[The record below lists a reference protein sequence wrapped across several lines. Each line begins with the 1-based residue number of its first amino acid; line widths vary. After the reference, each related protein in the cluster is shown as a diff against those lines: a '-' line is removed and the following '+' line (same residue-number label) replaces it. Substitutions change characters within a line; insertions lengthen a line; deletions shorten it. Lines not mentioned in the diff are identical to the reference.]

1 MRIRIALALLLLAT
15 STGVAIAQDPPSSPP
30 PTQPPSPIAGAP
42 AMIKGRVVDAETG
55 ETLPYTN
62 VYIAG
67 SRIGTIALQDGE
79 FYLAGLRAG
88 TYTVRASY
96 ISYSLG
102 SETVT
107 VAPGEVAEIEF
118 QLDVEA
124 IYVDPIMVTGE
135 RRLIEV
141 ELTGSAHRM
150 TSEEMEA
157 MPLDNLVEMIAHQP
171 GVTLQD
177 NEIHVRG
184 GRADDTQFIVD
195 GISVNDP
202 LAGGGYGY
210 SIDPSIINEI
220 EVLTGGFNAE
230 YGQAVSGIVNVSTK
244 EGTDR
249 WSGKVNWK
257 RDHFYGRDA
266 GWTLGSVAA
275 LALPPVSMALGEARN
290 VRDEPHY
297 SELSSYGRAQNIDV
311 VKMNVS
317 GPDPLSGLLDAIGL
331 GLPGTQYLLVSGSMD
346 VRDGYLPIYSRT
358 KRLETPIYDLD
369 WLSPRQQNDWNG
381 LLKWTWNIDP
391 RHKINFNATRQLAV
405 SQGFTLPGEGYA
417 RPMMDNLDNSLVFTN
432 ENILNQLYYRWV
444 IGENDFFELSLGRNF
459 SRMHANLIGND
470 DYTTYPEYSVDSTD
484 PSAQAT
490 GSSDR
495 WHDHFAES
503 WTLKT
508 SYAWV
513 ASQTNQFK
521 TGLELSFT
529 EMQLVDLKTHLGLP
543 PSGKLAF
550 NEDIFKVHPIVGAA
564 YFQDTIDYR
573 GMIVNAGLRLDAWA
587 PGREVEKVMDQN
599 GDYLWITPEMRD
611 EFYDDTVE
619 FWLRSW
625 KLRLSPRLGVSFPVT
640 ERDKFFFNYG
650 HFSQWPRYA
659 YVYPQLTATTA
670 SEIQL
675 LGNPNLDP
683 KVTVEYETG
692 IQHEFPGLWSVGVTF
707 FNRDIYDYAKSV
719 RMNTVNIGAEDT
731 PDPNDEGTETIEPVR
746 YFNGD
751 SARSLGVELTVIKR
765 TTGYLSGSASLEL
778 SSSTGTNSK
787 ADQGYLEAIYESG
800 STAGTS
806 LTGLQRSPLLW
817 DKPWKVSVNLDF
829 SVFDEDRPSLLGLRL
844 PPNWSLNLLY
854 SAEAGQRYT
863 PLYLPA
869 SGAYQRIEGDT
880 YSGLGPFKSSL
891 NLRFNKYW
899 NLGDR
904 RRLTFYVEARN
915 LLNHVNYR
923 RVNPWTGDG
932 YQVGDFNPDW
942 DNSWGPPEEPVI
954 GQEYYTTDSEAYA
967 KSRVNPSY
975 VETPRTVLM
984 GVSLSW

>member
-1 MRIRIALALLLLAT
+1 MTLRTILLSIVLTACAAAD
-15 STGVAIAQDPPSSPP
+15 VAQTAPVPAPS
-30 PTQPPSPIAGAP
+30 AGAP
-42 AMIKGRVVDAETG
+42 AMIKGRVIDAESG

-67 SRIGTIALQDGE
+67 SRIGTIALQDGQ
-79 FYLAGLRAG
+79 FFLNGLRPG

-124 IYVDPIMVTGE
+124 IYTDPILVSGE
-135 RRLIEV
+135 RKMIEV
-141 ELTGSAHRM
+141 ELTGSSHRM
-150 TSEEMEA
+150 TSDQMEA

-244 EGTDR
+244 EGSDR
-249 WSGKVNWK
+249 WSGKANWK
-257 RDHFYGRDA
+257 RDYFLGRAD
-266 GWTLGSVAA
+266 GWGVGSLAA
-275 LALPPVSMALGEARN
+275 LALPPLSMILGEEEDLRAEPDY
-290 VRDEPHY
+290 RD
-297 SELSSYGRAQNIDV
+297 LSSYGRAQNIDV
-311 VKMNVS
+311 VKMNIS
-317 GPDPLSGLLDAIGL
+317 GPDPLGDLLDAIGL
-331 GLPGTQYLLVSGSMD
+331 GLPGTQYLLLSGSMD
-346 VRDGYLPIYSRT
+346 VRDGYLPIYSRS
-358 KRLETPIYDLD
+358 KSLETPVYDAD
-369 WLSPRQQNDWNG
+369 WLAPRQQNDWNG

-391 RHKINFNATRQLAV
+391 RHKINLNVSRQLAI
-405 SQGFTLPGEGYA
+405 SQGFSLPGEGYA

-432 ENILNQLYYRWV
+432 ENILSQLYYRWV
-444 IGENDFFELSLGRNF
+444 IGEKDFFELSLGRNF

-470 DYTTYPEYSVDSTD
+470 DFTTYPEYENPTS
-484 PSAQAT
+484 PSALAV

-495 WHDHFAES
+495 WHDHFSES
-503 WTLKT
+503 WTLKS

-513 ASQTNQFK
+513 ASKTNQFK
-521 TGLELSFT
+521 TGLDLSFT
-529 EMQLVDLKTHLGLP
+529 EMQLIDLKTHLGLP

-587 PGREVEKVMDQN
+587 PGREVEAVMDQN
-599 GDYLWITPEMRD
+599 ADYLFVTPEMRD

-625 KLRLSPRLGVSFPVT
+625 KLRVSPRMGVSFPVT

-659 YVYPQLTATTA
+659 YVYPQLSATTA

-719 RMNTVNIGAEDT
+719 RLNTVDIGAEDT

-751 SARSLGVELTVIKR
+751 SARSLGMEVSVIKR

-787 ADQGYLEAIYESG
+787 ADQGYLEAVYGGG

-817 DKPWKVSVNLDF
+817 DKPWRTSINLDF
-829 SVFDEDRPSLLGLRL
+829 SVFEKERPTLLGLRL
-844 PPNWSLNLLY
+844 PPNWSLNLLF

-863 PLYLPA
+863 PMYLLP
-869 SGAYQRIEGDT
+869 GATYQPIEGDV

-899 NLGDR
+899 NLGHR

-915 LLNHVNYR
+915 VFNHVNYR

-932 YQVGDFNPDW
+932 YQVNDYNPEW
-942 DNSWGPPEEPVI
+942 NNSWGPPEEPVQ
-954 GQEYYTTDSEAYA
+954 GQTYYTTDTEEYA

-975 VETPRTVLM
+975 IENPRTVLM
-984 GVSLSW
+984 GVSFSW